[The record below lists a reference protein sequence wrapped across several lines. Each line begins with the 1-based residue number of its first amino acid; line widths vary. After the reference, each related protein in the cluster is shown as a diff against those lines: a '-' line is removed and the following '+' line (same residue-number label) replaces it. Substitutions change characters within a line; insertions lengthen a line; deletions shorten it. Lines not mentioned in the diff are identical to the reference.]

1 METNTHLRTELEWEE
16 GILSKLIAKSQKYF
30 VINTYVSR
38 MQIYIDNYTIYKEK
52 VTSFFFFLFPNLPHK
67 PSPHPQFKSTGQQEG
82 LNLSINDI

>member
-52 VTSFFFFLFPNLPHK
+52 VTSFFFLSLP
-67 PSPHPQFKSTGQQEG
+67 
-82 LNLSINDI
+82 